1 MSTLRLSPRRLRL
14 VHLLRVALVA
24 ASVVT
29 ATSARA
35 QGFAESPYEPP
46 HRGVVV
52 PVADPDEDRDEVFP
66 ELPSFPRTRSTVR
79 LSLGP
84 MGKLDGDAAAPGL
97 FAAVDFGRGAAG
109 FRLAGAWLAVG
120 EQNGLAQYTGELTID
135 FGGRSRVRPVIAAG
149 AGAAHTGASI
159 DADGTRNEEEGAWLG
174 IGTVRAG
181 LSVLLPLDGAD
192 ARVGVDLGAAIPA
205 VVSDRAPSSSP
216 WALGAAFVSVGF

>member
-1 MSTLRLSPRRLRL
+1 MSTLRFSPRRSRSVLVLRFA
-14 VHLLRVALVA
+14 VALA
-24 ASVVT
+24 ALAT
-29 ATSARA
+29 AGSARA
-35 QGFAESPYEPP
+35 QGFAESPYERPHHHVASDDDLDEEPSDVLPP
-46 HRGVVV
+46 
-52 PVADPDEDRDEVFP
+52 
-66 ELPSFPRTRSTVR
+66 LPRLRSTVR

-120 EQNGLAQYTGELTID
+120 EQNGLAQYTGELTLD

-149 AGAAHTGASI
+149 AGAAHTGSSRGE
-159 DADGTRNEEEGAWLG
+159 DGVLRTDQGAWLG

-181 LSVLLPLDGAD
+181 LSLLLPLEGAD
-192 ARVGVDLGAAIPA
+192 ARIGVDLGAAIPA
-205 VVSDRAPSSSP
+205 IVSDRAPSSSP

>member
-1 MSTLRLSPRRLRL
+1 MSTLRFSSRRSRSVLLLRL
-14 VHLLRVALVA
+14 AVAVA
-24 ASVVT
+24 TFAT
-29 ATSARA
+29 AGSARA
-35 QGFAESPYEPP
+35 QGFAESPYEGP
-46 HRGVVV
+46 HHHH
-52 PVADPDEDRDEVFP
+52 VASDDDLVEEPTDGLAP
-66 ELPSFPRTRSTVR
+66 LPRLRSTVR

-120 EQNGLAQYTGELTID
+120 ESNGLAQYTGELTLD
-135 FGGRSRVRPVIAAG
+135 FGGRSRLRPVIAAG
-149 AGAAHTGASI
+149 AGAAHTGSSRG
-159 DADGTRNEEEGAWLG
+159 DDGALRTDEGAWLG

-181 LSVLLPLDGAD
+181 LSMLLPLEGAD
-192 ARVGVDLGAAIPA
+192 ARIGVDLGAAIPA